1 MPVEDLPLK
10 GANRKKLVMIPD
22 SHIDLL
28 AWETRSFA
36 HLATIGPDGEPQTSP
51 VWFEWDGTHI
61 KFSLTTNRQ
70 KYRNLQSDKRA
81 AFSVIDP
88 ENAYRYIEIRGE
100 LDDIEP
106 DPEIDFISRKAKKYI
121 DKERYPWHQEVDER
135 VVMKVKPTKISG
147 MG

>member
-1 MPVEDLPLK
+1 MTERLK
-10 GANRKKLVMIPD
+10 ERALIPD
-22 SHIDLL
+22 SHVDLL

-36 HLATIGPDGEPQTSP
+36 HVATIGPDGEPQSSP

-70 KYRNLQSDKRA
+70 KYRNLQRDKRA
-81 AFSVIDP
+81 SFSVIDP

-100 LDDIEP
+100 LDEIEP
-106 DPEIDFISRKAKKYI
+106 DPDIDFISRMAKKYI
-121 DKERYPWHQEVDER
+121 DKDRYPWHKAGDER
-135 VVMKVKPTKISG
+135 VVMKVKPIKISG